1 MRARGAWR
9 YGIAWLK
16 DRADNVAVALL
27 AAMFVSF
34 ILQILFRYVVG
45 EPLTWTLEACLLTW
59 LWLVFW
65 AGGFLL
71 DDRDHVKFD
80 IVYAAAG
87 PRVRRIFAIL
97 AALVIVAAFAA
108 ALPATL
114 DFIAFMK
121 IESSS
126 SLGLRLDYVF
136 ACYLIFCAGVLVRYG
151 LRALRH
157 LRSGEASEPPAAD
170 PDRSR

>member
-1 MRARGAWR
+1 VRARSAWR
-9 YGIAWLK
+9 YGFAWLK

-45 EPLTWTLEACLLTW
+45 EPLAWTLEACLLTW

-65 AGGFLL
+65 AGGLL
-71 DDRDHVKFD
+71 LEDKDHVKFD

-87 PRVRRIFAIL
+87 PPVRRVFAIVS
-97 AALVIVAAFAA
+97 ALVIVVAFAA
-108 ALPATL
+108 ALPTTF

-126 SLGLRLDYVF
+126 SLGVRLDHVF

-151 LRALRH
+151 LRALRR
-157 LRSGEASEPPAAD
+157 LGSSEASEPPMAD
-170 PDRSR
+170 PDQPR

>member
-1 MRARGAWR
+1 MKARGAWR
-9 YGIAWLK
+9 LGIAWLK
-16 DRADNVAVALL
+16 DRADNIAVALL

-45 EPLTWTLEACLLTW
+45 EPLAWTLEACLLTW

-65 AGGFLL
+65 SGGLL
-71 DDRDHVKFD
+71 LEDKDHVKFD
-80 IVYAAAG
+80 IVYAAAA
-87 PRVRRIFAIL
+87 PAARRIFAIVS
-97 AALVIVAAFAA
+97 ALVIIVAFGA
-108 ALPATL
+108 ALPATF

-126 SLGLRLDYVF
+126 SLGVRLDYVF

-151 LRALRH
+151 LRALGR
-157 LRSGEASEPPAAD
+157 LRSNEASEPPAAD
-170 PDRSR
+170 PDRPR